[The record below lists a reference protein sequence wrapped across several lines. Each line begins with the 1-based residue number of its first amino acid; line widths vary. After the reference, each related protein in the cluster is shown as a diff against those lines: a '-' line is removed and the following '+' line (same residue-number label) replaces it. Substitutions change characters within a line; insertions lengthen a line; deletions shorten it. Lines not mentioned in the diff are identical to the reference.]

1 MGEGTVAANGI
12 TLWYETFG
20 DPGDPALILIM
31 GLGEQGI
38 LWPTA
43 FCERLAAG
51 GHYVIRF
58 DNREVGLSQWFDE
71 DATYT
76 YEDMAGDVVGLLDA
90 LGIAKAHVV
99 GVSMGG
105 AIAQFVAVRH
115 LTRVLSLT
123 SISSHPYGA
132 TDTPPAGLQA
142 PRVSVMDLVGGPV
155 LETREGRVTKA
166 VEQLWRPL
174 WGAVPFDEAAVR
186 AQVESSYD
194 RAYRPEAVARQ
205 AAAGQRT
212 PSRVEGLR
220 RLTAPTLV
228 IHGSADPLVPPDR
241 GDATAALIPGARL
254 LLIEGMGHCQPVG
267 YGDEVINA
275 VLQHTATPA
284 LAT

>member
-1 MGEGTVAANGI
+1 MPEGTVTANGI
-12 TLWYETFG
+12 TLWYETVG
-20 DPGDPALILIM
+20 DPVDPALILIN
-31 GLGEQGI
+31 GLGGQGI
-38 LWPTA
+38 GWPIA

-58 DNREVGLSQWFDE
+58 DNREVGLSQWFDA

-76 YEDMAGDVVGLLDA
+76 YEDMADDVVGLLDA

-105 AIAQFVAVRH
+105 AIAQCVAIRH
-115 LTRVLSLT
+115 PTRVLSLT
-123 SISSHPYGA
+123 SISSSLYLA

-142 PRVSVMDLVGGPV
+142 PSVSVMDLVGGPV
-155 LETREGRVTKA
+155 PETREGRVTKE

-174 WGAVPFDEAAVR
+174 WGDAPFDEAAVR
-186 AQVESSYD
+186 AQVERSYD

-212 PSRVEGLR
+212 PSRVAGLR
-220 RLTAPTLV
+220 RLTVPTLV
-228 IHGSADPLVPPDR
+228 IHGTADPLVPPDR
-241 GDATAALIPGARL
+241 GAATAALIPGARL
-254 LLIEGMGHCQPVG
+254 LLIEGMGHCQPQG
-267 YGDEVINA
+267 YGDELINA
-275 VLQHTATPA
+275 VLQHTAAPA